1 MKSLAPLITYKG
13 RPMKRRIYL
22 RMKSLEEAREVFFSR
37 FDFAALAASEEIP
50 TAAARGRVTAAA
62 VLARRSSPAAHQA
75 AMDGFAVAAA
85 STFGATPENPK
96 LLARGREAFPI
107 NTGHLLPAGT
117 DAVIMVEQVPD
128 PEADPIMVEAPVFPW
143 QHVRRVGEDLV
154 VGEMVLPEGVEIT
167 PWAQGALLAGGVT
180 RVQVRR
186 RPQVV
191 IIPTGTELVAV
202 AELERDVP
210 AGRLPEFNSVI
221 LSGLV
226 AEAGGE
232 PEVRPIVPDDPEVLT
247 AALKE
252 ALTAADVVLINA
264 GSSAGT
270 EDYTYQAMAALGEV
284 LVHGVAMMPGKPT
297 VLGVADGKPV
307 IGNPG
312 YPVSAVLSFEQFAAP
327 VIAALAGRRLAPRPT
342 LTVYPAQNLPSKPG
356 LTEFIRVTLGR
367 VGDKVMATPLPRG
380 AGTITSL
387 VRADGLLTVPSLSEG
402 LEEDRPVTAEL
413 LVAPEDIEGT
423 LVVLGSH
430 DNSLDLLATLLR
442 RRDPRLRLSSGHVG
456 SLGGLM
462 ALGVGRAHLGG
473 SHLLDPESNTYNVPF
488 IKRHLPG
495 VPLKLINLAWRQQG
509 LMVAPGNP
517 KNIRTVADLTRPEVR
532 FINRQRG
539 AGTRLLLDY
548 LLKEQGLD
556 PSAIQGYEREEYT
569 HMAVAVNVF
578 SGTAD
583 VGLGILAAARA
594 LGLDFLPLLPERYD
608 LVVPETT
615 FADPRFQVLLEV
627 IRSPEFREGAEA
639 LGGYDLKDCGK
650 IIWEQ

>member
-1 MKSLAPLITYKG
+1 MQ
-13 RPMKRRIYL
+13 RRIYL
-22 RMKSLEEAREVFFSR
+22 RMKSLEEAREIFLAR
-37 FDFAALAASEEIP
+37 FDLEALAQREEIP
-50 TAAARGRVTAAA
+50 TVAARGRVTAGP
-62 VLARRSSPAAHQA
+62 VLALRSSPGAHQA

-85 STFGATPENPK
+85 ATFGATPENPRH
-96 LLARGREAFPI
+96 LRLGREAFPV
-107 NTGHLLPAGT
+107 NTGHLMPPGT
-117 DAVIMVEQVPD
+117 DAVIMVEQIPD
-128 PEADPIMVEAPVFPW
+128 PEADPITVEAPIFPW

-154 VGEMVLPEGVEIT
+154 KGEMALPEGVEIT
-167 PWAQGALLAGGVT
+167 PWAQGALLAAGVT
-180 RVQVRR
+180 RLGVRR
-186 RPQVV
+186 LPKVA
-191 IIPTGTELVAV
+191 IIPTGDELVPAT
-202 AELERDVP
+202 ALDRELP
-210 AGRLPEFNSVI
+210 PGKLPEFNSVI

-226 AEAGGE
+226 AEAGGQ
-232 PEVRPIVPDDPEVLT
+232 PEVRPIVPDDPGTLT
-247 AALKE
+247 QALAAAL
-252 ALTAADVVLINA
+252 AQADLVLINA

-270 EDYTYQAMAALGEV
+270 EDFTYQAISALGEV

-297 VLGVADGKPV
+297 VLGAVDGKPV

-327 VIAALAGRRLAPRPT
+327 LIAGLAGKRLQPRPT

-356 LTEFIRVTLGR
+356 LTEFIRVTLGQ
-367 VGDKVMATPLPRG
+367 VGDKVMAAPLPRG

-387 VRADGLLTVPSLSEG
+387 VRADGLLIVPALSEG
-402 LEEDRPVTAEL
+402 LEEDRPVTADL
-413 LVAPEDIEGT
+413 LVPPEDIQGT

-430 DNSLDLLATLLR
+430 DNTLDLLATLLR
-442 RRDPRLRLSSGHVG
+442 RRDHRLRLSSGHVG

-462 ALGVGRAHLGG
+462 ALRQGRAHLGG
-473 SHLLDPESNTYNVPF
+473 SHLLDPETNTYNVPF
-488 IKRHLPG
+488 IQRYLSG
-495 VPLKLINLAWRQQG
+495 MPLKLINLAWRQQG

-517 KNIRTVADLTRPEVR
+517 KKILTIKDLTRPGVS

-548 LLKEQGLD
+548 LLQEEGLE
-556 PSAIQGYEREEYT
+556 PGQVQGYDREEYT

-615 FADPRFQVLLEV
+615 FYDARFQTLLEV
-627 IRSPEFREGAEA
+627 IRFPEFREGAAA
-639 LGGYDLKDCGK
+639 LGGYDLKDCGRV
-650 IIWEQ
+650 IWEQ

>member
-1 MKSLAPLITYKG
+1 
-13 RPMKRRIYL
+13 MKRRIYL
-22 RMKSLEEAREVFFSR
+22 HMKSLEEARELWFSR
-37 FDFAALAASEEIP
+37 FDPDARAQAEAVP
-50 TAAARGRVTAAA
+50 VAAARSRVTAAP
-62 VLARRSSPAAHQA
+62 VMARRSSPAAHQA

-85 STFGATPENPK
+85 STFGATPDHPK
-96 LLARGREAFPI
+96 LLGRDREAFPI
-107 NTGHLLPAGT
+107 NTGHLMPSST

-128 PEADPIMVEAPVFPW
+128 PEADPLTVEAPTFPW

-154 VGEMVLPEGVEIT
+154 RGEMVLPEGVEIT
-167 PWAQGALLAGGVT
+167 PWAQGALLAAGVT
-180 RVQVRR
+180 AVSVRR
-186 RPQVV
+186 PPRVA
-191 IIPTGTELVAV
+191 IIPTGTELVPV
-202 AELERDVP
+202 TDLERDLP
-210 AGRLPEFNSVI
+210 AGKLPEFNSVI

-226 AEAGGE
+226 AEAGG
-232 PEVRPIVPDDPEVLT
+232 VATVKPIVHDDPGALA
-247 AALKE
+247 AALKA
-252 ALTAADVVLINA
+252 ALDDADVVLINA

-270 EDYTYQAMAALGEV
+270 EDYTYQAIEALGEV

-297 VLGVADGKPV
+297 VLGVVNGKPV

-327 VIAALAGRRLAPRPT
+327 LIAGLAGKRLAPRPT

-367 VGDKVMATPLPRG
+367 VGDKVIATPLPRG

-387 VRADGLLTVPSLSEG
+387 VRADGLLTVPALNEG
-402 LEEDRPVTAEL
+402 LEEDRPVTADL
-413 LVAPEDIEGT
+413 LVDPEDLEGT

-430 DNSLDLLATLLR
+430 DNTLDLLATLFH
-442 RRDPRLRLSSGHVG
+442 RRDYRLRLSSGHVG

-462 ALGVGRAHLGG
+462 ALRQGRAHLGG
-473 SHLLDPESNTYNVPF
+473 SHMLDPETNTYNVPF
-488 IKRHLPG
+488 IQRYLKG
-495 VPLKLINLAWRQQG
+495 VPLKLINLAWREQG

-517 KNIRTVADLTRPEVR
+517 KHIKAIRDLARPGVS

-548 LLKEQGLD
+548 LLKEEGLD
-556 PSAIQGYEREEYT
+556 PIQVQGYAREEYT

-583 VGLGILAAARA
+583 VGLGIMAAARA

-615 FADPRFQVLLEV
+615 FHDFRFQTLLAV
-627 IRSPEFREGAEA
+627 IRSPEFQEAATA
-639 LGGYDLKDCGK
+639 LGGYDLKDCGQVL
-650 IIWEQ
+650 WEQ

>member
-1 MKSLAPLITYKG
+1 
-13 RPMKRRIYL
+13 MKRRIYL
-22 RMKSLEEAREVFFSR
+22 SMKSLVEARELWLSR
-37 FDFAALAASEEIP
+37 FDLDAMAKAEEVP
-50 TAAARGRVTAAA
+50 VTAAAGRVTAGP
-62 VLARRSSPAAHQA
+62 VMARRSSPAAHQA

-85 STFGATPENPK
+85 GTFGATPDRPRQ
-96 LLARGREAFPI
+96 LAIGQEAFPI
-107 NTGHLLPAGT
+107 NTGHVMVPGT

-128 PEADPIMVEAPVFPW
+128 PEADPIAVEAPTFPW

-154 VGEMVLPEGVEIT
+154 KGEMVLPEGVEIT
-167 PWAQGALLAGGVT
+167 PWAQGALLAAGVT
-180 RVQVRR
+180 RVRVRR
-186 RPQVV
+186 RPRVV
-191 IIPTGTELVAV
+191 IIPTGTELVPV
-202 AELERDVP
+202 TELDQDLPE
-210 AGRLPEFNSVI
+210 GRLPEFNSTI
-221 LSGLV
+221 LAGLV
-226 AEAGGE
+226 AEAGGVAVVE
-232 PEVRPIVPDDPEVLT
+232 RIVRDDPGGLA

-252 ALTAADVVLINA
+252 AIATADMVLINA

-270 EDYTYQAMAALGEV
+270 EDYTSQAIGALGEV

-297 VLGVADGKPV
+297 VLGVVNGKPV

-327 VIAALAGRRLAPRPT
+327 LITGLAGKRLTSRPT

-367 VGDKVMATPLPRG
+367 VGGKIIATPLPRG

-387 VRADGLLTVPSLSEG
+387 VRADGMLVVPALSEG
-402 LEEDRPVTAEL
+402 LEEDRPVAAEL
-413 LVAPEDIEGT
+413 LVAPEDIDGT

-430 DNSLDLLATLLR
+430 DNTIDLLATMLR
-442 RRDPRLRLSSGHVG
+442 RRDHRLRLSSGHVG

-462 ALGVGRAHLGG
+462 ALRQGRAHLGG
-473 SHLLDPESNTYNVPF
+473 SHMLDPETNTYNVPF
-488 IKRHLPG
+488 IKRYLAD
-495 VPLKLINLAWRQQG
+495 VPLKLVNLAWREQG

-517 KNIRTVADLTRPEVR
+517 KQIKTIQDLTRSGVR

-548 LLKEQGLD
+548 LLQEEGLD
-556 PSAIQGYEREEYT
+556 AAKVDGYDREEYT

-583 VGLGILAAARA
+583 VGLGIMAAAKA
-594 LGLDFLPLLPERYD
+594 LGLDFMPLLPERYD

-615 FADPRFQVLLEV
+615 FADRRFQTLLEV
-627 IRSPEFREGAEA
+627 IRSREFQKAAKA

-650 IIWEQ
+650 ILWEQ

>member
-1 MKSLAPLITYKG
+1 
-13 RPMKRRIYL
+13 MKRRIYL
-22 RMKSLEEAREVFFSR
+22 SMKSLEEAREVFLSR
-37 FDFAALAASEEIP
+37 FDFTAPAGTEEIP
-50 TAAARGRVTAAA
+50 TAAARGRVTAAP
-62 VLARRSSPAAHQA
+62 VIARRSSPAAHQA

-85 STFGATPENPK
+85 STFGATPENPRY
-96 LLARGREAFPI
+96 LALGREAHPI
-107 NTGHLLPAGT
+107 NTGHLLPPGA

-128 PEADPIMVEAPVFPW
+128 PEADPITVEAAIFPW
-143 QHVRRVGEDLV
+143 QHVRRIGEDLV

-167 PWAQGALLAGGVT
+167 PWAQGALLAAGVT

-186 RPQVV
+186 RPKVI
-191 IIPTGTELVAV
+191 IIPTGTELIPVADLDQ
-202 AELERDVP
+202 EVP
-210 AGRLPEFNSVI
+210 EGRLPEFNSVI

-247 AALKE
+247 AALVE
-252 ALTAADVVLINA
+252 ALAAGDLVLINA

-270 EDYTYQAMAALGEV
+270 EDYTYQAIAAQGEV

-297 VLGVADGKPV
+297 VLGVAGGKPV

-312 YPVSAVLSFEQFAAP
+312 YPVSAVLSFEVFAAP
-327 VIAALAGRRLAPRPT
+327 LIAGLAGKRLTPRPT

-367 VGDKVMATPLPRG
+367 VGDKVVATPLPRG

-387 VRADGLLTVPSLSEG
+387 VRADGLLVVPSLSEG

-413 LVAPEDIEGT
+413 LVAPEDLEGT

-430 DNSLDLLATLLR
+430 DNTLDLLATLLR

-462 ALGVGRAHLGG
+462 ALGQGRAHLGG
-473 SHLLDPESNTYNVPF
+473 SHLLDPETNTYNVPF
-488 IKRHLPG
+488 IQRHLPG
-495 VPLKLINLAWRQQG
+495 VPLKLINLTWRQQG

-517 KNIRTVADLTRPEVR
+517 KNIRGVADLIRPEVR

-548 LLKEQGLD
+548 LLEEQGLD
-556 PSAIQGYEREEYT
+556 AGAVPGYDREEFT

-583 VGLGILAAARA
+583 VGLGIMAAARA
-594 LGLDFLPLLPERYD
+594 LGLGFIPLLPERYD
-608 LVVPETT
+608 LVVPEST
-615 FADPRFQVLLEV
+615 FQDVRFQTLLEV
-627 IRSPEFREGAEA
+627 IRSAEFQAAAAA
-639 LGGYDLKDCGK
+639 LGGYDLKDCGR
-650 IIWEQ
+650 ILWEQ